1 MQVPLPYLR
10 YANEDQCKPSKARLL
25 VDTAT
30 LTQEDDPRKAW
41 PQSESFTAAFPHR
54 PVPKLC
60 QNPICLGHGE
70 LLFERKQFPQVVDK
84 RHFRVELLEY
94 LEPEIILRNQQVAGS
109 IPAGGSRFFNHFHAV
124 RINAHSIV
132 RIFCAHLTHFTLLS
146 LGAAVAS
153 FSRAAVIS
161 SRSTMP

>member
-1 MQVPLPYLR
+1 
-10 YANEDQCKPSKARLL
+10 
-25 VDTAT
+25 
-30 LTQEDDPRKAW
+30 
-41 PQSESFTAAFPHR
+41 
-54 PVPKLC
+54 
-60 QNPICLGHGE
+60 
-70 LLFERKQFPQVVDK
+70 
-84 RHFRVELLEY
+84 
-94 LEPEIILRNQQVAGS
+94 
-109 IPAGGSRFFNHFHAV
+109 V